1 MSTPAAAVQ
10 TAPTFPAPIADLFR
24 REPLFAGSAL
34 VFAALMVPT
43 TFALLIDTRTFQGI
57 NVWIKPLKFQFALA
71 VYLATLALFAE
82 WLPRGTAQA
91 RWYRLYAAVVV
102 FAMAAEIVW
111 VGGAAALGV
120 GSHYNTAVR
129 GLYPLM
135 GFFAV
140 VLTTASIVYG
150 VLVWR
155 GKDDRVDPVFRM
167 SVAVG
172 LILTFVLTMIAA
184 TALSSFAS
192 HYIGSG
198 TSDARGFPIMGWS
211 RDGGDLRVAHFF
223 ATHAMHVIAVVGFI
237 ASLMLPKSLGRTA
250 VILATIAYTAFVGFT
265 FIEALQGYRSR
276 CLASW
281 AQVSALMLSY
291 CQANR
296 ADGTVGPDRC

>member
-1 MSTPAAAVQ
+1 MSTPVAATQ
-10 TAPTFPAPIADLFR
+10 TAPTSISPFADLFR
-24 REPLFAGSAL
+24 REPLFAGAAL
-34 VFAALMVPT
+34 FFAAVMVPT

-57 NVWIKPLKFQFALA
+57 NVWIKPLKFQLALA

-82 WLPRGTAQA
+82 WLPRETAQA
-91 RWYRLYAAVVV
+91 RWYRIYAAVAV

-111 VGGAAALGV
+111 IGGAAALGV

-140 VLTTASIVYG
+140 VLTTASLVYG

-155 GKDDRVDPVFRM
+155 AKDDGIHSVFRM

-198 TSDARGFPIMGWS
+198 TSDARSFPIMGWS

-223 ATHAMHVIAVVGFI
+223 ATHAMHVIPVVGFI

-250 VILATIAYTAFVGFT
+250 VILAAIAYTAFVGFT
-265 FIEALQGYRSR
+265 FIEALQGRPFTLLGFLGTGVSPDVQLPPSRSSGR
-276 CLASW
+276 
-281 AQVSALMLSY
+281 
-291 CQANR
+291 
-296 ADGTVGPDRC
+296 